1 MTLPARAVRLV
12 TALAAM
18 GLVFMGAIIEPV
30 YLVPALTAVL
40 TLGLLAEARKSAS
53 ADNPAAA
60 GRAFQEQPCPP
71 S

>member
-1 MTLPARAVRLV
+1 
-12 TALAAM
+12 
-18 GLVFMGAIIEPV
+18 MGAIIEPV